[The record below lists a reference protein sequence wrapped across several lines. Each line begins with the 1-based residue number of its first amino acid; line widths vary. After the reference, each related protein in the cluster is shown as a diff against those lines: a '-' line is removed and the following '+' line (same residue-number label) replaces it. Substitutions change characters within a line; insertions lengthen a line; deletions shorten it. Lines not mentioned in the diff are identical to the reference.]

1 LITISVDAMGGDFAP
16 AEVIKG
22 CITGAREYSVGVI
35 LCGPQASIEKE
46 LNKYPLDGL
55 NIAISHTDEY
65 LVEGE
70 QPAYALRSKRNAS
83 VTLAVKMVKEGRAQA
98 MLGFGPTGGIVVA
111 ALTHLGTLEGISRPV
126 IGGQFLGLAPNMV
139 TMDLG
144 GNLDCRPDQLV
155 DFAIV
160 GTVYARKMMG
170 IENPKV
176 GLLSV
181 GWEEGKGNE
190 QVKATFP
197 LLKASGLNFIGN
209 LEGNDVPSEK
219 ANVVICDGFVGN
231 VMVKYSEGLG
241 TAIVNWLKG
250 QLSGKLGQDDLN
262 ALTDQLLRL
271 TIPADSSGGG
281 PIWAVN
287 GVVFKGHGRSRAPE
301 ICATVGKAKQVVE
314 TDVLGSLKEE
324 LARVK
329 GRIQGLKW

>member
-1 LITISVDAMGGDFAP
+1 MGGDFAP
-16 AEVIKG
+16 VDVIKG
-22 CITGAREYSVGVI
+22 CVAGAREYAVGMI
-35 LCGPQASIEKE
+35 FCGPRALIEQE
-46 LNKYPLDGL
+46 LKKYPLDGL
-55 NIAISHTDEY
+55 NIAIEHTDEY

-70 QPAYALRSKRNAS
+70 QPAYTLRTKRNAS
-83 VTLAVKMVKEGRAQA
+83 VAVAVRMVKQGKAQA
-98 MLGFGPTGGIVVA
+98 MMGFGPTGGIMVA
-111 ALTHLGTLEGISRPV
+111 ALTYLGTLEGISRPV
-126 IGGQFLGLAPNMV
+126 VGGQFLGLAPNMI

-144 GNLDCRPDQLV
+144 GNIDCRPDQLL

-190 QVKATFP
+190 QVKATYP

-209 LEGNDVPSEK
+209 LEGNDVPLGK

-241 TAIVNWLKG
+241 TVIAEWLKS
-250 QLSGKLGQDDLN
+250 QLIGKLTSVELQS
-262 ALTDQLLRL
+262 LTDGLVRL
-271 TIPADSSGGG
+271 TVPADSTGGG

-287 GVVFKGHGRSRAPE
+287 GVVLKGHGRSRAPE
-301 ICATVGKAKQVVE
+301 ICATVGTAKQVVQN
-314 TDVLGSLKEE
+314 DVLGSLKEE

-329 GRIQGLKW
+329 GRVQGLT